1 MLALGYLAVVIVL
14 GDRIRGKFWLAPSPL
29 HRWAAAFLVG
39 ILVSTWLTYLFGV
52 AFAASAKPL
61 VWANLFFFIVAGF
74 CLLLLRRFDD
84 LYSISAPPKKLNW
97 RDALFVAAFLAVSC
111 WLMFGTLS
119 MVDGDVLLASAVW
132 NDFGPNLA
140 LMQSF
145 ALGHNFPAEY
155 PYFIDEPIRYHFL
168 FWFQAGNL
176 EFLGLNL
183 AAALNLL
190 STLSMLALLISI
202 MTLGEALFGSRVVG
216 GIAALLLF
224 FHGSLSYVPFLQSQ
238 HSVGGAIHAITHL
251 NRWLSSGYP
260 YRGEDWGIW
269 SPSILYVQRHLLGA
283 VGILCLV
290 LTFLV
295 EFYKQKSAGRERVP
309 EEEPVTSPP
318 LRSFIF
324 CGVLIGLL
332 VCWNSPIFVSALTL
346 IGCLFLFLPGRVRL
360 ATLLSTALLIGVPQ
374 VLLLGVAQTTHRFS
388 ILHWGYTIE
397 NPTFAKAVTYFLFTF
412 GPKLGLAFVAIILLR
427 TMQRVFFLA
436 MASLL
441 VLAFGT
447 QLSVDI
453 MNNQKFL
460 YLWLILLNL
469 FVAYALARIY
479 RVQFVGKVAAI
490 LLGASVIAGGAIELF
505 CVHNDHW
512 VDVPFRNN
520 ALSKWLLQNTKPNDV
535 FLTDRFVH
543 HPILMNGRRI
553 FYGWPYF
560 PWSMG
565 YETAKRDTAYRLMF
579 SATNPDLL
587 LDLLKSNGIDYVG
600 IDNGL
605 RQGYLGVGAHENV
618 FASSLPKVFQD
629 REKRFGG
636 LTIYKVPR

>member
-14 GDRIRGKFWLAPSPL
+14 GDRIRGKFWLAPSQL
-29 HRWAAAFLVG
+29 HRWTAAFLVG

-84 LYSISAPPKKLNW
+84 LDSISAPPKKLNW

-119 MVDGDVLLASAVW
+119 MADGDVLLASVVW

-155 PYFIDEPIRYHFL
+155 PYFIGEPIRYHFL

-190 STLSMLALLISI
+190 SALSMLALLISI
-202 MTLGEALFGSRVVG
+202 LTLGEALFGSRVIG

-224 FHGSLSYVPFLQSQ
+224 FHGSLSYVPFLRSQ

-295 EFYKQKSAGRERVP
+295 EFYKQKSAGRERAP

-360 ATLLSTALLIGVPQ
+360 AALLSTALLIGVPQ
-374 VLLLGVAQTTHRFS
+374 VLLLGFAQTTHRFS

-427 TMQRVFFLA
+427 TMHRVFFLA

-469 FVAYALARIY
+469 FVAYALVRIY

-505 CVHNDHW
+505 CVRNDHW

-520 ALSKWLLQNTKPNDV
+520 ALSQWLLQNTKPSDV

-618 FASSLPKVFQD
+618 FASSLPRVFQD